1 MDGIKRLIDQAF
13 GQLLVIPVSG
23 DAVEA
28 MANAKALLRK
38 AFAEIDKKEQ
48 TDDRQEDR

>member
-1 MDGIKRLIDQAF
+1 MDEVKQLIEQAYAH
-13 GQLLVIPVSG
+13 LLVIPVSG

-38 AFAEIDKKEQ
+38 AFQVMEENNG
-48 TDDRQEDR
+48 